1 MAGGSEGDASARG
14 GGAESAEQPLGA
26 GQPLQSAEV
35 RRAPP
40 RRGARD
46 GEAPRGAWDAFGA
59 PLPPWPRDSVLSP
72 ALTPLSA
79 ACKNPPRCSLHIA
92 PRPRP
97 WTPGSAPR
105 GGAPRAARVY
115 VSVCEAAA
123 RASRS
128 IAAAGRN
135 SFRGD

>member
-35 RRAPP
+35 RRA
-40 RRGARD
+40 ARD

-72 ALTPLSA
+72 APTPLSA
-79 ACKNPPRCSLHIA
+79 ATVQSAHRAAPAPLA
-92 PRPRP
+92 PRERSAR
-97 WTPGSAPR
+97 GSAARSACVCVGVR
-105 GGAPRAARVY
+105 GGGARV
-115 VSVCEAAA
+115 AQH
-123 RASRS
+123 RR
-128 IAAAGRN
+128 AGRN